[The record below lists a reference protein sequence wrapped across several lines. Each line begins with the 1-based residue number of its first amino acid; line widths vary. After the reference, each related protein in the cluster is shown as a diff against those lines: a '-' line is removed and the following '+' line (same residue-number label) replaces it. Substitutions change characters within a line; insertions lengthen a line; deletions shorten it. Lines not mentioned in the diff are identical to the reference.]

1 MCTWARGVTMLSIK
15 NFVAGYDR
23 LEVLHGLDL
32 EVSAKQA
39 VAVVGANGAGKST
52 LCRAISGLIKARSGR
67 IVFDGHDITSASTSA
82 RVRAGVVQVPEGRQ
96 IFPEMSVLENLT
108 LGAFVH
114 GQPQAGDMDPVMA
127 LFPILRER
135 ANNAAGMLSGGEQ
148 QLLALARALMTRPR
162 LLVLDEPSQGLSP
175 KAVGLVAEAI
185 AEIKRRGV
193 AILLV
198 EQNLALV
205 EAVADYAYVLENGRC
220 VSHGPASEILSGSLV
235 ADSYLGH

>member
-1 MCTWARGVTMLSIK
+1 MLNIK
-15 NFVAGYDR
+15 GIVAGYDR

-32 EVSAKQA
+32 AVSARQA

-52 LCRAISGLIKARSGR
+52 LCRAISGLIKARAGS
-67 IVFDGHDITSASTSA
+67 VHFDSVDITHAGTSA
-82 RVRAGVVQVPEGRQ
+82 RVRTGVVQVPEGRQ
-96 IFPEMSVLENLT
+96 VFPEMTVHENLT

-114 GQPQAGDMDPVMA
+114 GRPKAEDMDAVLA

-135 ANNAAGMLSGGEQ
+135 RDKHAGMLSGGEQ
-148 QLLALARALMTRPR
+148 QLLALGRALMARPR

-175 KAVGLVAEAI
+175 KAVGLVADAI

-198 EQNLALV
+198 EQNLLLV
-205 EAVADYAYVLENGRC
+205 EAVADYAYVLENGTC
-220 VSHGPASEILSGSLV
+220 VSHGPANEILSSSLV

>member
-1 MCTWARGVTMLSIK
+1 MLSIR
-15 NFVAGYDR
+15 NFVTGYDR

-32 EVSAKQA
+32 DVAAKQA

-52 LCRAISGLIKARSGR
+52 LCRAISGLIKARQGR
-67 IVFDGHDITSASTSA
+67 MQFDGQDITQASTSA
-82 RVRAGVVQVPEGRQ
+82 RVRVGVVQVPEGRQ
-96 IFPEMSVLENLT
+96 VFPEMTVMENLA

-114 GQPQAGDMDPVMA
+114 GKPRPGDMDSVMA
-127 LFPILRER
+127 LFPILDER
-135 ANNAAGMLSGGEQ
+135 ADKQAGMLSGGEQ
-148 QLLALARALMTRPR
+148 QLLALARALMARPR

-175 KAVGLVAEAI
+175 KAVGLVADAI

-198 EQNLALV
+198 EQNLLLV